1 MEKDS
6 AALACDRAA
15 GRHPADHLPEL
26 AAIPPDSTP
35 SRREAFRFWLK
46 LGLISF
52 GGPAGQIAIM
62 HREIVE
68 RRNWLAERPFMNALN
83 FCMLLPGPEALQLAI
98 YLGWRFHGAL
108 GGVVAGLC
116 FIVPA
121 AALLL
126 GLSFVYAV
134 HGSVPMI
141 AALLFGL
148 QATVIALVLQ
158 ALWRIG
164 RRALSAP
171 THFLIAAVAWAVMTW
186 KLAPFPMLL
195 LAAAFAGALMRRA
208 APQPAPVTAISFP
221 WRPLV
226 AGIALWAIPAAVVL
240 SLTGRDSLFTQ
251 VYGFFTSAALVT
263 FGGAYAVLAWVSQ
276 QAVEVHGWLTQ
287 AQTVTGLALAETT
300 PGPLIIVLQFIGFM
314 AGWNAPGAAGPAATA
329 TTTALLASWATFL
342 PSFVFILV
350 GAPYVERLTAIPRLA
365 SALAGITAAAVGVI
379 ASLAGVFATAVF
391 FPAGPAAPE
400 WRAVAIAAVAL
411 LLLLRTRL
419 DVLWIIAGGA
429 LAGFLVGFL
438 K

>member
-1 MEKDS
+1 MS
-6 AALACDRAA
+6 
-15 GRHPADHLPEL
+15 
-26 AAIPPDSTP
+26 P
-35 SRREAFRFWLK
+35 SRREAFLFWLK
-46 LGLISF
+46 LGFISF

-68 RRNWLAERPFMNALN
+68 RRRWLAEQPFMNALN

-121 AALLL
+121 IVLLL

-134 HGSVPMI
+134 HGSVPAI

-148 QATVIALVLQ
+148 QATVVALVVQ

-164 RRALSAP
+164 RRALVAP
-171 THFLIAAVAWAVMTW
+171 MHFVIAAVAWVVMSW
-186 KLAPFPMLL
+186 KLVPFPLLL
-195 LAAAFAGALMRRA
+195 LAAAVTGALMRRA
-208 APQPAPVTAISFP
+208 AQQPVAFSTTAFP
-221 WRPLV
+221 WRALV
-226 AGIALWAIPAAVVL
+226 IGIALWAIPAALVISL
-240 SLTGRDSLFTQ
+240 SGRDSLYAH

-263 FGGAYAVLAWVSQ
+263 FGGAYSVLAWVSQ

-314 AGWNAPGAAGPAATA
+314 AGWNAPGAAGAAVTA
-329 TTTALLASWATFL
+329 TTSALLASWATFL

-365 SALAGITAAAVGVI
+365 GALSGITAAAVGVI
-379 ASLAGVFATAVF
+379 ASLAGAFATTVF
-391 FPAGPAAPE
+391 IPAGPAAPQ
-400 WRAVAIAAVAL
+400 WSAIAIAALAL
-411 LLLLRTRL
+411 VMLLRTRL

-429 LAGFLVGFL
+429 LAGFLVVFFG
-438 K
+438 